1 MSKKLLL
8 AALTGLVIAIAAP
21 SQGFA
26 QATDADGDGIVDSSD
41 RCPNDVGPLPSE
53 GCPDADSDGV
63 PDSTDA
69 CLNASSRQG
78 PDLDF
83 NGCLEPISS
92 LSFRYRAITG
102 RSGIRLT
109 RLRLD
114 VITGV
119 DQIRARW
126 RCRGIGCGGRIRRRG
141 NFLVLRV
148 TRRRLRPGRRLK
160 IETRNRFGGGALE
173 CFSLR
178 VGRRRPT
185 IRSRRALTLG
195 LPQIRC

>member
-102 RSGIRLT
+102 
-109 RLRLD
+109 
-114 VITGV
+114 V